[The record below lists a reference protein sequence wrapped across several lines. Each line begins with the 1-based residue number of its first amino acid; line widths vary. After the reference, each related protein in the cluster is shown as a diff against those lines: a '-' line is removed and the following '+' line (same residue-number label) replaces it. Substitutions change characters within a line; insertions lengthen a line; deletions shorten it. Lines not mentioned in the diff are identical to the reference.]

1 MVRLLNALTTL
12 ARSAASVLAV
22 VLGLALTWLGYEHY
36 YAPDP
41 VLEQKKE
48 EIASLRS
55 ELENRS
61 ADITRLEAERG
72 KLLKELET
80 TRLEKERLDLAVRL
94 LKVDRRV
101 AQIDEVRQWREANS
115 DKLMTEFRFAEL
127 SPEGQPLRE
136 PREFVIEGDLVFVDY
151 RLVKFHDELV
161 EQGDPLHAATIGLF
175 HRIFGEFQ
183 KPSDGFVLDE
193 AGDRPAIYASGRA
206 MGPFEQGI
214 WANFWTYALDPAQAA
229 EAGIR
234 SAHGEAP
241 SIRLLPG
248 KRYRLILRSSGGLSF
263 EVEDVP
269 GPTG

>member
-1 MVRLLNALTTL
+1 MIRLLNALTTL
-12 ARSAASVLAV
+12 TRSAASVLAV
-22 VLGLALTWLGYEHY
+22 VLGLALTWLGYQHY

-41 VLEQKKE
+41 VLERNKE
-48 EIASLRS
+48 ELANLRS
-55 ELENRS
+55 ELESRS
-61 ADITRLEAERG
+61 ADISRLEAEQGQLIEEMEAIRQ
-72 KLLKELET
+72 
-80 TRLEKERLDLAVRL
+80 EKERLDLAVRL

-101 AQIDEVRQWREANS
+101 AQIDDVRQWREASS

-127 SPEGQPLRE
+127 SPEGHPLQD
-136 PREFVIEGDLVFVDY
+136 PRTFTIEGDLVFVDY
-151 RLVKFHDELV
+151 RLVKFHDRLV
-161 EQGDPLHAATIGLF
+161 EQGDPLRSATIGLF
-175 HRIFGEFQ
+175 HRLFGEFQ

-193 AGDRPAIYASGRA
+193 EGNQPAVYASGRG

-214 WANFWTYALDPAQAA
+214 WANFWTYALDPAQAT

-241 SIRLLPG
+241 SIRLAPG